1 MKIERH
7 ENGNIEVNISFVLM
21 SYFALFGALCC
32 LIGIGYFSLIE
43 GLHIF
48 SIQIIGLVLAGVVLG
63 IAGIIIYESSRFIFD
78 NEKSE
83 LRWQKRKYFRANK
96 GAIPFYDIKEVKIE
110 RDLKN
115 EQEML
120 IKIFTVKDEISM
132 SDSYMIST
140 DYNVEEL
147 VGDVKSI
154 TGLGIDVSPK
164 NRAKILLD
172 LGQTKGAIDIIR
184 EEMDMSMADARKYL
198 GLD

>member
-1 MKIERH
+1 MQIERH
-7 ENGNIEVNISFVLM
+7 DNGNIEVEISFVMM
-21 SYFALFGALCC
+21 SYLALFGAFCC
-32 LIGIGYFSLIE
+32 LGGILYFAIIE

-48 SIQIIGLVLAGVVLG
+48 SIQIIGLVLAGVILG

-78 NEKSE
+78 NEHGE
-83 LRWQKRKYFRANK
+83 LRWQKRKYFKAKK
-96 GAIPFYDIKEVKIE
+96 GTIPFYDITEVKIE
-110 RDLKN
+110 RDLAN
-115 EQEML
+115 EKEML
-120 IKIFTVKDEISM
+120 IKILTAKDELSL

-164 NRAKILLD
+164 NRAQILLD

-184 EEMDMSMADARKYL
+184 EEMDMSLEDAKDYL
-198 GLD
+198 GI